1 MTDRKYALKD
11 CIPPPLTPNDIQEM
25 AARLMRLED
34 DHLRKK
40 GRKSDLRLRLELAE
54 ARISELEDKIKAP
67 GWRWDSDE
75 NNSAGIRATV
85 EAPGSRRQVQMDR

>member
-54 ARISELEDKIKAP
+54 ARISELMDKT
-67 GWRWDSDE
+67 R
-75 NNSAGIRATV
+75 
-85 EAPGSRRQVQMDR
+85 